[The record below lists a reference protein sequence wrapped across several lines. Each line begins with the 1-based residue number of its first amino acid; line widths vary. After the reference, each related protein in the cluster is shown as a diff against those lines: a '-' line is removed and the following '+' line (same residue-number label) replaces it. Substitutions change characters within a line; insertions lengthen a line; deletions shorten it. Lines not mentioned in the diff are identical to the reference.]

1 MTKLVLELGS
11 CRCHFA
17 FAPLVCINFIQGK
30 DCPPCSW
37 YMTLSSQSPQV
48 QMGKLPSSQQGKLEQ
63 LISQYPDVLNEE
75 LGLTHLMEY
84 EIQLL
89 DNTPVRLAPYR
100 LALPKMQYL
109 REHIKK
115 LLREGVIEPSFSNYL
130 SPMFL
135 VPKSAG
141 GYRAVVDFRV
151 LNMRI
156 VIESVPLPDIRSA
169 FHWFAKTKY
178 FTTLD
183 LNQAYHQIPWLRPR
197 SL

>member
-1 MTKLVLELGS
+1 
-11 CRCHFA
+11 
-17 FAPLVCINFIQGK
+17 
-30 DCPPCSW
+30 
-37 YMTLSSQSPQV
+37 
-48 QMGKLPSSQQGKLEQ
+48 MGKLSSSQQGKLEQ

-100 LALPKMQYL
+100 LAPPKMQYL

-115 LLREGVIEPSFSNYL
+115 LLREGVIKPSFSNYL

-135 VPKSAG
+135 VPRSAG
-141 GYRAVVDFRV
+141 GYHAVVDFRV
-151 LNMRI
+151 LNKRI
-156 VIESVPLPDIRSA
+156 VMESIPLPDIHSK
-169 FHWFAKTKY
+169 FHSFAKAEY